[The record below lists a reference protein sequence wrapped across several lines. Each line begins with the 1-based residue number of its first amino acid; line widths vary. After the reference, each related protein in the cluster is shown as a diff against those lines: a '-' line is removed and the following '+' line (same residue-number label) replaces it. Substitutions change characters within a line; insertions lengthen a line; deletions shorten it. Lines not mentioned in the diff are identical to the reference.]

1 MKFFQQI
8 FITAGLVIII
18 SGCTEINPDAA
29 HANIQFRLTDSPG
42 DYQQVNIDVVGVK
55 IIVNDSLIELGTN
68 QGIYNLLEFVNGR
81 DTLLVDEEITSG
93 FVSQI
98 RLVLGENNTVMIDS
112 TLYDLKTPS
121 AQQSG
126 LKLNVHQEVQG
137 GESYAYV
144 IDFRV
149 EKSVLKTGN
158 DKYILKPVIRV
169 FTEAITGSVKGVVQ
183 PVEAKPLVMAI
194 LQEDTLSTYADTVS
208 GAFIIRGLS
217 EGSYRLKFEPVEG
230 FQDTVLSDIGV
241 IPGQVT
247 ELDTLFF
254 SRDSN

>member
-1 MKFFQQI
+1 MRLLKQI
-8 FITAGLVIII
+8 LFAAGLVMII
-18 SGCTEINPDAA
+18 SGCSDINPDAA

-42 DYQQVNIDVVGVK
+42 EYQQVNIDVVAVNM
-55 IIVNDSLIELGTN
+55 IVNDSLIELGTN
-68 QGIYNLLEFVNGR
+68 QGIYNILEFVNGR
-81 DTLLVDEEITSG
+81 DTLLVDEEIPSG

-98 RLVLGENNTVMIDS
+98 RLILGENNTVMIDN

-126 LKLNVHQEVQG
+126 LKLNVHQELQG

-158 DKYILKPVIRV
+158 DKFILKPVIRV
-169 FTEAITGSVKGVVQ
+169 FTEAITGSIKGVVQ
-183 PVEAKPLVMAI
+183 PAEAKPLVMAI
-194 LQEDTLSTYADTVS
+194 IHEDTVSTYANTVS

-217 EGSYRLKFEPVEG
+217 EGSYSVKFKPVEG

-247 ELDTLFF
+247 EVDTMYIQ
-254 SRDSN
+254 